1 MPKHAAFPFASLI
14 GLKVHRLPVTET
26 TTVVV
31 AGRRVAQGVRLT
43 GDPEEL
49 KELEAARAA
58 RRRAYYRNRHQQRKQ
73 DPAYVAQRAE
83 YQARNAERI
92 KAYREKYEQENAD
105 QRRAYKAEWA
115 RKKRLALR
123 DNAEVR
129 ERVNAQQR
137 ARYERKREE
146 MQAAQRVRQAR
157 YRQKV
162 RAAREQGVS

>member
-1 MPKHAAFPFASLI
+1 MVSNPFAPLI
-14 GLKVHRLPVTET
+14 GGLKVHRLPVTQT
-26 TTVVV
+26 THLVV
-31 AGRRVAQGVRLT
+31 AGRRVQHGTRLK
-43 GDPEEL
+43 GDPDEPNEVQ
-49 KELEAARAA
+49 EV
-58 RRRAYYRNRHQQRKQ
+58 RRVRRQAYYRNRHQLRKQ

-83 YQARNAERI
+83 YQARNAERL

-105 QRRAYKAEWA
+105 QRRAYKADWA

-157 YRQKV
+157 YREKR
-162 RAAREQGVS
+162 RAALEGSQA